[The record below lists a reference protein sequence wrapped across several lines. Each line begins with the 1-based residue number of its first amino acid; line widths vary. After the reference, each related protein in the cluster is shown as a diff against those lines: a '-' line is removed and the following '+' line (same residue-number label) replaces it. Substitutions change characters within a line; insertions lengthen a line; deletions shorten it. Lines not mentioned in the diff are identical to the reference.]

1 MHTIDAAMDADRL
14 DHLIRVYRDGLLDD
28 TLPFWLR
35 HGADPGPGGI
45 MTCLDRDGT
54 VLDTDKGVWQQG
66 RFAWMLGRAWH
77 AADPRPE
84 WLEAAAHTLRFIE
97 AHCIDADGRMFFH
110 VTRDGRPI
118 RKRRYAFSEAFAAAA
133 FGEHARAVA
142 SDHSREMAERLYRV
156 FDAHVADPAKWS
168 GTRPMTSLAVPMIR
182 IFVCQALRESIGF
195 SEADAHIDR
204 AIAEIIGD
212 FMKPELRC
220 CMENVG
226 PGGEIVDHLDG
237 RLLNPGHAI
246 EAAWFLMEEGRL
258 RDRGDYVRAGC
269 DILDWMW
276 ARGWDPVYGG
286 ILYFADLHG
295 KPVAEYWHDMKF
307 WWPQNETIIA
317 TLLAYQLTGDAK
329 YARMHALVHDYAY
342 GLFPDPEFGDWF
354 GYFHR
359 DGRLSS
365 PVKGGLFK
373 GCFHLPRQ
381 QLLCWRIA
389 GEIREG
395 RVGRFKASP

>member
-1 MHTIDAAMDADRL
+1 MITLDAAMDAARL
-14 DHLIRVYRDGLLDD
+14 DHLVRVYRDGLLED
-28 TLPFWLR
+28 TLPFWLT
-35 HGADPGPGGI
+35 HGADPDPGGI
-45 MTCLDRDGT
+45 MTCLDRDGS

-77 AADPRPE
+77 AVERRPE
-84 WLEAAAHTLRFIE
+84 WLEAASHTLRFIE
-97 AHCIDADGRMFFH
+97 EHGFDDDGRMFFH
-110 VTRDGRPI
+110 VTREGRPI

-133 FGEHARAVA
+133 FGEHARAA
-142 SDHSREMAERLYRV
+142 SSSRSAELAERLFRA
-156 FDAHVADPAKWS
+156 FDAHVPHPPKWC
-168 GTRPMTSLAVPMIR
+168 GTRPMKSLAVPMIR
-182 IFVCQALRESIGF
+182 IFVCQSLRESIGLAD
-195 SEADAHIDR
+195 ADAHIDR
-204 AIAEIIGD
+204 AIAEITRD
-212 FMKPELRC
+212 FMKPDLCC

-226 PGGEIVDHLDG
+226 PAGEIADHLDG
-237 RLLNPGHAI
+237 RILNPGHAI
-246 EAAWFLMEEGRL
+246 EAAWFLMEEGRI
-258 RDRGDYVRAGC
+258 RDRPDYVRAGC

-286 ILYFADLHG
+286 MLYFVDVHG

-307 WWPQNETIIA
+307 WWPQNEAIIA

-365 PVKGGLFK
+365 PVKGSLYK
-373 GCFHLPRQ
+373 GCFHVPRQ
-381 QLLCWRIA
+381 QLMCWRFA
-389 GEIREG
+389 EDIRRG
-395 RVGRFKASP
+395 NVGRFRAAT